1 MTPRIKFGRH
11 ALIIEQTKRAA
22 EAALAPVADSTP
34 RRGPEIT
41 VRGFNE

>member
-1 MTPRIKFGRH
+1 M
-11 ALIIEQTKRAA
+11 KRAA
-22 EAALAPVADSTP
+22 EAALAVADSTP